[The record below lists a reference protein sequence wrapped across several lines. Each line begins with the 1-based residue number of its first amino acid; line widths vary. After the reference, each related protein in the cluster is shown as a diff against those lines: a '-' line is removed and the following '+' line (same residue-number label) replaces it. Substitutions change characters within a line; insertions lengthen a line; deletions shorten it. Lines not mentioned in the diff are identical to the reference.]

1 MALKFLGYEV
11 NETEFLN
18 EEIISSWEKVYN
30 ENNGTV
36 TPVQTT
42 GDTLFYFKDSALGD
56 NWVLGW
62 VLDADKN
69 LFQFGPVT
77 KAFALV
83 PEANTF
89 RERFGIKIEK
99 IEKPVIEVAYEY
111 TPNKEDLEKE
121 VITFKE
127 VEVQKAG
134 EGKDDLGRTY
144 AEFKDAEGNVV
155 LRLTLIEAKK
165 EEEVKEEPKEETKD
179 EVKKEVKEEEKKDI
193 LPTIYEFISDEKAF
207 LDTAEYQYD
216 NQVFV
221 REKTEGEA
229 EKDEKGRPTATFVNQ
244 TNGQKLIL
252 TLTEAKEEEPK
263 KEDKPNEPVQFF
275 IEVNGVKITKVD
287 GHELPY
293 DVELTEKDKEIIEI
307 AKSYEENLKERVWES
322 FEDEKLLVTDYL
334 YSDNFLDE
342 NGNPIKAV
350 VRSNVVFLQKDSGVL
365 NGYSIEADKLSNR
378 MLGAKI
384 THLIEETIESLYGKK
399 EAKEADNTPS
409 EEVSE

>member
-77 KAFALV
+77 KAFALI

-127 VEVQKAG
+127 AEVQRAG

-144 AEFKDAEGNVV
+144 AEFKDSEGNVV
-155 LRLTLIEAKK
+155 LRLTLIETKK
-165 EEEVKEEPKEETKD
+165 EEEVKEEPKEEVKEETKG
-179 EVKKEVKEEEKKDI
+179 EVKEEEKKDI
-193 LPTIYEFISDEKAF
+193 LPTIYEFVSDEKAF
-207 LDTAEYQYD
+207 FDTAEYQYD

-244 TNGQKLIL
+244 ANGQKLIL

-263 KEDKPNEPVQFF
+263 KEEKPNEPVQFS

-399 EAKEADNTPS
+399 EADTAPS
-409 EEVSE
+409 EEKAEVTE

>member
-36 TPVQTT
+36 TPVQST
-42 GDTLFYFKDSALGD
+42 GDTLFYFKDSALGE

-99 IEKPVIEVAYEY
+99 IEKPVVEVAYEY

-121 VITFKE
+121 SITAKNAE
-127 VEVQKAG
+127 LQKAG
-134 EGKDDLGRTY
+134 QGVDELGRPYT
-144 AEFKDAEGNVV
+144 EFKDSEGNVV
-155 LRLTLIEAKK
+155 LRLTLIETKK
-165 EEEVKEEPKEETKD
+165 EDEVKEEPKE
-179 EVKKEVKEEEKKDI
+179 EVKEEEKKDI

-207 LDTAEYQYD
+207 WDTKEYQYD

-221 REKTEGEA
+221 RDNSDGEPQ
-229 EKDEKGRPTATFVNQ
+229 KDEQGRFVETFVNQ

-252 TLTEAKEEEPK
+252 TLTEAKKEEEEPK
-263 KEDKPNEPVQFF
+263 KEDKPNEPVRFF
-275 IEVNGVKITKVD
+275 IEVNGVKVTKVD
-287 GHELPY
+287 GHELPL
-293 DVELTEKDKEIIEI
+293 DVELTKEDKEVIEI

-322 FEDEKLLVTDYL
+322 LEGGKLLVTDYL
-334 YSDNFLDE
+334 YSDSILDE
-342 NGNPIKAV
+342 NGNPVKAF

-365 NGYSIEADKLSNR
+365 NGYSLEADKISNR

-384 THLIEETIESLYGKK
+384 THLIEETIETLYGKK
-399 EAKEADNTPS
+399 EADTAPS

>member
-99 IEKPVIEVAYEY
+99 IEKPVVEVAYEY

-121 VITFKE
+121 SITGKNSDL
-127 VEVQKAG
+127 QKAG
-134 EGKDDLGRTY
+134 QGVDELGRPY
-144 AEFKDAEGNVV
+144 AEFKDPEGNVV
-155 LRLTLIEAKK
+155 LRLTLIETKK
-165 EEEVKEEPKEETKD
+165 EDEVKEEPKEEI
-179 EVKKEVKEEEKKDI
+179 KEEEKKDI

-207 LDTAEYQYD
+207 FDTAEYQYD

-221 REKTEGEA
+221 REKTEGEP
-229 EKDEKGRPTATFVNQ
+229 EKDEQGRPTATFVNQ

-275 IEVNGVKITKVD
+275 IEVNGVKVTKVD

-293 DVELTEKDKEIIEI
+293 DVELTKEDKEVIEI

-322 FEDEKLLVTDYL
+322 LEGGKLLVTDYL
-334 YSDNFLDE
+334 YSDSILDE
-342 NGNPIKAV
+342 NGNPVKAF
-350 VRSNVVFLQKDSGVL
+350 VRSSVVFLQKDLGVI
-365 NGYSIEADKLSNR
+365 NGYSLEADKISNR

-384 THLIEETIESLYGKK
+384 THLIEETIEALYGK
-399 EAKEADNTPS
+399 KEADNTPS

>member
-144 AEFKDAEGNVV
+144 AEFKDSEGNVV
-155 LRLTLIEAKK
+155 LRLTLIETKK
-165 EEEVKEEPKEETKD
+165 EEEVKEETKD
-179 EVKKEVKEEEKKDI
+179 EVKEEEKKDI

-207 LDTAEYQYD
+207 FDTAEYQYD

-244 TNGQKLIL
+244 ANGQKLIL

-263 KEDKPNEPVQFF
+263 KEEKPNEPVQFS

-287 GHELPY
+287 GHGLPY

-384 THLIEETIESLYGKK
+384 TRLIEETIESLYGKK
-399 EAKEADNTPS
+399 EAKEPDNTPS

>member
-127 VEVQKAG
+127 ADVQRAG

-165 EEEVKEEPKEETKD
+165 EEETKEETKD
-179 EVKKEVKEEEKKDI
+179 EVKEEVKEEEKKDI

-207 LDTAEYQYD
+207 WNTKEYQYD
-216 NQVFV
+216 DQVFV
-221 REKTEGEA
+221 RDNSDGEPQ
-229 EKDEKGRPTATFVNQ
+229 KDEQGRFVETFVNQ

-263 KEDKPNEPVQFF
+263 KEDKPNEPVQFS

-342 NGNPIKAV
+342 NGNPVKAV

-384 THLIEETIESLYGKK
+384 SHLIEETIEALYGKK

>member
-36 TPVQTT
+36 TPVQST
-42 GDTLFYFKDSALGD
+42 GDTLFYFKDSALGE

-121 VITFKE
+121 SITAKNAE
-127 VEVQKAG
+127 LQKAG
-134 EGKDDLGRTY
+134 QGVDELGRPYT
-144 AEFKDAEGNVV
+144 EFKDSEGNVV
-155 LRLTLIEAKK
+155 LRLTLIETKK
-165 EEEVKEEPKEETKD
+165 EDEVKEEPKE
-179 EVKKEVKEEEKKDI
+179 EVKEEEKKDI

-207 LDTAEYQYD
+207 WDTKEYQYD

-221 REKTEGEA
+221 RDNSDGEPQ
-229 EKDEKGRPTATFVNQ
+229 KDEQGRFVETFVNQ

-252 TLTEAKEEEPK
+252 TLTEAKKEEEEPK

-275 IEVNGVKITKVD
+275 IEVNGVKVTKVD
-287 GHELPY
+287 GHELPL
-293 DVELTEKDKEIIEI
+293 DVELTKEDKEVIEI

-322 FEDEKLLVTDYL
+322 LEGGKLLVTDYL
-334 YSDNFLDE
+334 YSDSILDE
-342 NGNPIKAV
+342 NGNPVKAF

-365 NGYSIEADKLSNR
+365 NGYSLEADKISNR

-384 THLIEETIESLYGKK
+384 THLIEETIETLYGKK
-399 EAKEADNTPS
+399 EADTAPS

>member
-144 AEFKDAEGNVV
+144 AEFKDSEGNVV
-155 LRLTLIEAKK
+155 LRLTLIETKK
-165 EEEVKEEPKEETKD
+165 EEEVKEEPKEEVKEETKD
-179 EVKKEVKEEEKKDI
+179 EVKEEEKKDI

-207 LDTAEYQYD
+207 FDTAEYQYD

-244 TNGQKLIL
+244 ANGQKLIL

-263 KEDKPNEPVQFF
+263 KEEKPNEPVQFS

-287 GHELPY
+287 GHGLPY

-384 THLIEETIESLYGKK
+384 TRLIEETIESLYGKK
-399 EAKEADNTPS
+399 EAKEPDNTPS

>member
-99 IEKPVIEVAYEY
+99 IEKPVVEVAYEY

-121 VITFKE
+121 SITGKNSE
-127 VEVQKAG
+127 LQKAG
-134 EGKDDLGRTY
+134 QGVDELGRPYT
-144 AEFKDAEGNVV
+144 EFKDYEGNVV
-155 LRLTLIEAKK
+155 LRLTLIETKK
-165 EEEVKEEPKEETKD
+165 EEEVKEEP
-179 EVKKEVKEEEKKDI
+179 KEEEKKDI

-207 LDTAEYQYD
+207 WDTKEYQYD

-221 REKTEGEA
+221 RDNSDGEP
-229 EKDEKGRPTATFVNQ
+229 EKDEQGRFVETFVNQ

-252 TLTEAKEEEPK
+252 TLTEGKKEEEEPK

-275 IEVNGVKITKVD
+275 IEVNGVKVTKVD
-287 GHELPY
+287 GHELPF
-293 DVELTEKDKEIIEI
+293 DVELTKEDKEVIEI

-322 FEDEKLLVTDYL
+322 LEGGKLLVTDYL
-334 YSDNFLDE
+334 YSDSILDE
-342 NGNPIKAV
+342 NGNPVKAL
-350 VRSNVVFLQKDSGVL
+350 VRSNVVFLQKDLGVI
-365 NGYSIEADKLSNR
+365 NGYSLEADKISNR

-384 THLIEETIESLYGKK
+384 THLIEETIEALYGKK
-399 EAKEADNTPS
+399 EADTAPS

>member
-99 IEKPVIEVAYEY
+99 IEKPVVEVAYEY

-121 VITFKE
+121 SITGKNSDL
-127 VEVQKAG
+127 QKAG
-134 EGKDDLGRTY
+134 QGVDELGRPY
-144 AEFKDAEGNVV
+144 AEFKDPEGNVV
-155 LRLTLIEAKK
+155 LRLTLIETKK
-165 EEEVKEEPKEETKD
+165 EDEVKEEPKE
-179 EVKKEVKEEEKKDI
+179 EVKEEEKKDI

-207 LDTAEYQYD
+207 FDTTEYQYD

-229 EKDEKGRPTATFVNQ
+229 EKDEKGRLTATFVNQ

-275 IEVNGVKITKVD
+275 IEVNGVKVTKVD

-293 DVELTEKDKEIIEI
+293 DVELTKEDKEVIEI

-322 FEDEKLLVTDYL
+322 LEGGKLLVTDYL
-334 YSDNFLDE
+334 YSDSILDE
-342 NGNPIKAV
+342 NGNPVKAF
-350 VRSNVVFLQKDSGVL
+350 VRSSVVFLQKDLGVI
-365 NGYSIEADKLSNR
+365 NGYSLEADKISNR

-384 THLIEETIESLYGKK
+384 THLIEETIEALYGKK
-399 EAKEADNTPS
+399 EADNIPS

>member
-83 PEANTF
+83 AEANTF

-121 VITFKE
+121 SFTGKNSDL
-127 VEVQKAG
+127 QKAG
-134 EGKDDLGRTY
+134 QGVDELGRPY
-144 AEFKDAEGNVV
+144 AEFKDPEGNVV
-155 LRLTLIEAKK
+155 LRLTLIETKK
-165 EEEVKEEPKEETKD
+165 EEEEVKEEPKE
-179 EVKKEVKEEEKKDI
+179 EVKEEEKKDI
-193 LPTIYEFISDEKAF
+193 LPMNLF
-207 LDTAEYQYD
+207 LMKRLSGILKNINMITKYSYVKKQ
-216 NQVFV
+216 
-221 REKTEGEA
+221 K
-229 EKDEKGRPTATFVNQ
+229 VN
-244 TNGQKLIL
+244 NK
-252 TLTEAKEEEPK
+252 KMS
-263 KEDKPNEPVQFF
+263 KED
-275 IEVNGVKITKVD
+275 
-287 GHELPY
+287 
-293 DVELTEKDKEIIEI
+293 
-307 AKSYEENLKERVWES
+307 
-322 FEDEKLLVTDYL
+322 LLL
-334 YSDNFLDE
+334 
-342 NGNPIKAV
+342 
-350 VRSNVVFLQKDSGVL
+350 
-365 NGYSIEADKLSNR
+365 
-378 MLGAKI
+378 
-384 THLIEETIESLYGKK
+384 HL
-399 EAKEADNTPS
+399 
-409 EEVSE
+409 

>member
-18 EEIISSWEKVYN
+18 EEIISSWENVYN

-36 TPVQTT
+36 TPVQST
-42 GDTLFYFKDSALGD
+42 GDTLFYFKDSALGE

-99 IEKPVIEVAYEY
+99 IEKPVIEVAHEY

-121 VITFKE
+121 SITAKNAE
-127 VEVQKAG
+127 LQKAG
-134 EGKDDLGRTY
+134 QGVDELGRPYT
-144 AEFKDAEGNVV
+144 EFKDSEGNVV
-155 LRLTLIEAKK
+155 LRLTLIETKK
-165 EEEVKEEPKEETKD
+165 EDEVKEEPKE
-179 EVKKEVKEEEKKDI
+179 EVKEEEKKDI

-207 LDTAEYQYD
+207 LETSEYQYD

-221 REKTEGEA
+221 REKTEGEP
-229 EKDEKGRPTATFVNQ
+229 EKDEQGRPTATFVNQ

-252 TLTEAKEEEPK
+252 TLTEAKKEEESK
-263 KEDKPNEPVQFF
+263 KEDKPNGPVQFF
-275 IEVNGVKITKVD
+275 IEVNGVKVTKVD

-293 DVELTEKDKEIIEI
+293 DVELTKEDKEVIEI

-322 FEDEKLLVTDYL
+322 LEGGKLLVTDYL
-334 YSDNFLDE
+334 YSDSILDE
-342 NGNPIKAV
+342 NGNPVKAF

-365 NGYSIEADKLSNR
+365 NGYSLEADKISNR

-384 THLIEETIESLYGKK
+384 THLIEETIEALYGKK
-399 EAKEADNTPS
+399 EANTAPS

>member
-99 IEKPVIEVAYEY
+99 IEKPVVEVAYEY

-121 VITFKE
+121 SFTGKNSDL
-127 VEVQKAG
+127 QKAG
-134 EGKDDLGRTY
+134 QGVDELGRPY
-144 AEFKDAEGNVV
+144 AEFKDPEGNVV
-155 LRLTLIEAKK
+155 LRLTLIETKK
-165 EEEVKEEPKEETKD
+165 EEEVKEEPKE
-179 EVKKEVKEEEKKDI
+179 EVKEEEKKDI

-207 LDTAEYQYD
+207 FDTAEYQYD

-229 EKDEKGRPTATFVNQ
+229 EKDEKGRLTATFVNQ

-252 TLTEAKEEEPK
+252 TLTEAKKEEEEPK
-263 KEDKPNEPVQFF
+263 NEDKPNEPVQFF
-275 IEVNGVKITKVD
+275 IEVNGVKVTKVD
-287 GHELPY
+287 GHELPF
-293 DVELTEKDKEIIEI
+293 DVELTKEDKEVIEI

-322 FEDEKLLVTDYL
+322 LEGGKLLVTDYL
-334 YSDNFLDE
+334 YSDSILDE
-342 NGNPIKAV
+342 NGNPVKAF
-350 VRSNVVFLQKDSGVL
+350 VRSNVVFLQKDLGVI
-365 NGYSIEADKLSNR
+365 NGYSLEADKISNR

-384 THLIEETIESLYGKK
+384 THLIEETIEALYGKK
-399 EAKEADNTPS
+399 EADTVPS

>member
-77 KAFALV
+77 KAFALI

-99 IEKPVIEVAYEY
+99 IEKPVVEVAYEY

-121 VITFKE
+121 SITAKNAE
-127 VEVQKAG
+127 LQKAG
-134 EGKDDLGRTY
+134 QGVDELGRPYT
-144 AEFKDAEGNVV
+144 EFKDSEGNVV
-155 LRLTLIEAKK
+155 LRLTLIETKK
-165 EEEVKEEPKEETKD
+165 EDEVKEEPKE
-179 EVKKEVKEEEKKDI
+179 EVKEEEKKDI

-207 LDTAEYQYD
+207 WDTKEYQYD

-221 REKTEGEA
+221 RDNSDGEPQ
-229 EKDEKGRPTATFVNQ
+229 KDEQGRFVETFVNQ

-252 TLTEAKEEEPK
+252 TLTEAKKEEEEPK

-275 IEVNGVKITKVD
+275 IEVNGVKVTKVD
-287 GHELPY
+287 GHELPL
-293 DVELTEKDKEIIEI
+293 DVELTKEDKEVIEI

-322 FEDEKLLVTDYL
+322 LEGGKLLVTDYL
-334 YSDNFLDE
+334 YSDSILDE
-342 NGNPIKAV
+342 NGNPVKAF

-365 NGYSIEADKLSNR
+365 NGYSLEADKISNR

-384 THLIEETIESLYGKK
+384 THLIEETIETLYGKK
-399 EAKEADNTPS
+399 EADTAPS

>member
-36 TPVQTT
+36 TPVQST
-42 GDTLFYFKDSALGD
+42 GDTLFYFKDSALGE

-99 IEKPVIEVAYEY
+99 IEKPVVEVAYEY

-121 VITFKE
+121 SITAKNAE
-127 VEVQKAG
+127 LQKAG
-134 EGKDDLGRTY
+134 QGVDELGRPYT
-144 AEFKDAEGNVV
+144 EFKDSEGNVV
-155 LRLTLIEAKK
+155 LRLTLIETKK
-165 EEEVKEEPKEETKD
+165 EDEVEEEPKE
-179 EVKKEVKEEEKKDI
+179 EVKEEEKKDI

-207 LDTAEYQYD
+207 YDTAEYQYD

-221 REKTEGEA
+221 REKTEGEL
-229 EKDEKGRPTATFVNQ
+229 EKDEQGRPTATFVNQ

-275 IEVNGVKITKVD
+275 IEVNGVKVTKVD

-293 DVELTEKDKEIIEI
+293 DVELTKEDKEVIEI

-322 FEDEKLLVTDYL
+322 LEGGKLLVTDYL
-334 YSDNFLDE
+334 YSDSILDE
-342 NGNPIKAV
+342 NGNPVKAF
-350 VRSNVVFLQKDSGVL
+350 VRSNVVFLQKDLGVI
-365 NGYSIEADKLSNR
+365 NGYSLEADKISNR

-384 THLIEETIESLYGKK
+384 THLIEETIEALYGKK
-399 EAKEADNTPS
+399 EADTVPS

>member
-127 VEVQKAG
+127 ADVQKAG

-144 AEFKDAEGNVV
+144 SEFKDAEGNVV

-165 EEEVKEEPKEETKD
+165 EDEVKEEPKEDVKEETKD
-179 EVKKEVKEEEKKDI
+179 EVKEEEKKDI

-207 LDTAEYQYD
+207 WDTKEYQYD

-221 REKTEGEA
+221 RDNSDGEA
-229 EKDEKGRPTATFVNQ
+229 QKDEQGRFVETFVNQ

-263 KEDKPNEPVQFF
+263 KEEKPNEPVQFS

-399 EAKEADNTPS
+399 EADTAPS
-409 EEVSE
+409 EEKAEVTE

>member
-127 VEVQKAG
+127 ADVQKAG

-144 AEFKDAEGNVV
+144 AEFKDSEGNVV
-155 LRLTLIEAKK
+155 LRLTLIETKK
-165 EEEVKEEPKEETKD
+165 EEEVKEEVKEDVKEETKD
-179 EVKKEVKEEEKKDI
+179 EVKEEEKKDI

-207 LDTAEYQYD
+207 FDTAEYQYD

-244 TNGQKLIL
+244 ANGQKLIL

-263 KEDKPNEPVQFF
+263 KEEKPNEPVQFS